1 MCFVS
6 LKITE
11 KNIKEREA
19 NHEQKILTRV
29 VFLGTNKLILLVFLT
44 LMLRFKLLNFEYKH
58 MTIILRNDSGLL
70 INGLL
75 KTEFRGNFGAILN
88 FPGIPNESKS

>member
-1 MCFVS
+1 MFC
-6 LKITE
+6 LYENYKK
-11 KNIKEREA
+11 KNTKEREA
-19 NHEQKILTRV
+19 NYEQKILTRV

-44 LMLRFKLLNFEYKH
+44 LMLRFKLLDFQYKH

-75 KTEFRGNFGAILN
+75 KTEFRENFGTILD
-88 FPGIPNESKS
+88 FSGIPNEGKS